1 MSLIKKTVLGS
12 ALAATALV
20 SATPAMAR
28 DRYRHDDNTAAV
40 AVGAGILGVGLGV
53 LLGSGNRGY
62 DDGYRYDN
70 GRWYDGY
77 RYDNGWFYDRQ
88 GQRRYDRN
96 SWDQRYRDGDRRGAY
111 QGTYRERDDY
121 GRYDQ
126 RQQYGDRYD
135 GGYAED
141 AYDNPYGNTYNGNNY
156 NGSWSRGY

>member
-28 DRYRHDDNTAAV
+28 DYRYRHDDNTAAV

-53 LLGSGNRGY
+53 LLGSGNRGD

-77 RYDNGWFYDRQ
+77 RYDNGWFYDRD
-88 GQRRYDRN
+88 GRRAYDRREWN
-96 SWDQRYRDGDRRGAY
+96 EHRRDRDHDRRNERDGRGYDNRGYNGGGYYGGDSGYYQGRRGY
-111 QGTYRERDDY
+111 
-121 GRYDQ
+121 
-126 RQQYGDRYD
+126 
-135 GGYAED
+135 
-141 AYDNPYGNTYNGNNY
+141 
-156 NGSWSRGY
+156 